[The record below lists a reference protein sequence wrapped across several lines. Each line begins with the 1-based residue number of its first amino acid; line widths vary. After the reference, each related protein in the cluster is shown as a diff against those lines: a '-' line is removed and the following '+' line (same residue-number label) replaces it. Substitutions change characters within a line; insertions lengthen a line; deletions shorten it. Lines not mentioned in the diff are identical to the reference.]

1 MNCATHSDAQAVA
14 YCRTCGKPLCA
25 NCTRSVQGVIY
36 CESCLAERL
45 HGAQPPG
52 TAPPAAGFVSSSS
65 QPYTNQP
72 YTQGTGPNAGP
83 NPTVA
88 GILAGL
94 FPFGVGA
101 VYTGQYAKGLAHL
114 GIFVLLI
121 IVQSSDVPW
130 FMHVFFGLA
139 IAFFIVY
146 QIADA
151 VRTARAVQTGQP
163 APDPFGLGQTFSP
176 GQKVDTSK
184 IPLGA
189 VILIGLGVLF
199 LLSNVMNF
207 DIGDLWPLILIG
219 LGLWLG
225 ATRLGLTGRAP
236 ASGCTSRTL
245 MGPAVLI
252 TIGGLFLL
260 ERAHGPG
267 FGRTW
272 PILLLVIGL
281 IKLLGT
287 SHSGSVPPP
296 IPPASGSGP
305 IQGEVQPPSSEV
317 HNG

>member
-1 MNCATHSDAQAVA
+1 MNCANHPDIPAVA

-36 CESCLAERL
+36 CESCLADRL
-45 HGAQPPG
+45 HGTQPPITPPPNAPG
-52 TAPPAAGFVSSSS
+52 FVPPAGA
-65 QPYTNQP
+65 PYS
-72 YTQGTGPNAGP
+72 PNMGP

-88 GILAGL
+88 GILAGI

-121 IVQSSDVPW
+121 VLQTGNVPW
-130 FMHVFFGLA
+130 FMHLFFALCLG
-139 IAFFIVY
+139 FFVVY

-151 VRTARAVQTGQP
+151 VRTTRAIQTGQP
-163 APDPFGLGQTFSP
+163 APDPFGLGQVFSP
-176 GQKVDTSK
+176 GQKIDTSK

-199 LLSNVMNF
+199 LLSNVM
-207 DIGDLWPLILIG
+207 DLDVGDFWPLILIG

-225 ATRLGLTGRAP
+225 ANRLGLTGRSAP
-236 ASGCTSRTL
+236 AVPNPRTF

-252 TIGGLFLL
+252 TVGS
-260 ERAHGPG
+260 

-281 IKLLGT
+281 IKLLGANT
-287 SHSGSVPPP
+287 PPP
-296 IPPASGSGP
+296 IPPAPPGGSP

-317 HNG
+317 NNG

>member
-1 MNCATHSDAQAVA
+1 MNCATHSDVQAVA

-25 NCTRSVQGVIY
+25 NCTRAVQGVIY
-36 CESCLAERL
+36 CESCLADRL
-45 HGAQPPG
+45 HGTQPPV
-52 TAPPAAGFVSSSS
+52 TPPPAAGFVSSTTP
-65 QPYTNQP
+65 PYTA
-72 YTQGTGPNAGP
+72 GTGPNAGP

-121 IVQSSDVPW
+121 VIQSSNVPW
-130 FMHVFFGLA
+130 FMHMFFGLA

-151 VRTARAVQTGQP
+151 VRTARAIQTGQP

-199 LLSNVMNF
+199 LLSNVMDF
-207 DIGDLWPLILIG
+207 DIGDFWPLILIG

-225 ATRLGLTGRAP
+225 ASRMGLMGRQVTG
-236 ASGCTSRTL
+236 GCNTRTL

-252 TIGGLFLL
+252 TLGGLFML
-260 ERAHGPG
+260 ERMHGPG

-281 IKLLGT
+281 IKLLGS
-287 SHSGSVPPP
+287 SHSGSMPPP
-296 IPPASGSGP
+296 SPPTSGP

>member
-1 MNCATHSDAQAVA
+1 MNCANHPDIPAVA

-36 CESCLAERL
+36 CESCLADRL
-45 HGAQPPG
+45 HGTQPP
-52 TAPPAAGFVSSSS
+52 TTPPPAAGFASS
-65 QPYTNQP
+65 TTQP
-72 YTQGTGPNAGP
+72 YTQGP

-121 IVQSSDVPW
+121 VMVSSNVPW
-130 FMHVFFGLA
+130 YMHMFFGIS

-151 VRTARAVQTGQP
+151 VRSARAIQTGQP
-163 APDPFGLGQTFSP
+163 TPDPFGLGQTFSLSP

-184 IPLGA
+184 IPIGA

-199 LLSNVMNF
+199 LLSNVMEF
-207 DIGDLWPLILIG
+207 DVGDFWPLILIG

-225 ATRLGLTGRAP
+225 AGRLGLTRNAP
-236 ASGCTSRTL
+236 AAYNPRTL

-252 TIGGLFLL
+252 TLGSLFLL
-260 ERAHGPG
+260 ERMRGPG
-267 FGRTW
+267 FGHTW

-281 IKLLGT
+281 IKLLG
-287 SHSGSVPPP
+287 SHTPPP
-296 IPPASGSGP
+296 MPPMPPGSGP
-305 IQGEVQPPSSEV
+305 IQGEVQPPSSSEV
-317 HNG
+317 NNG